1 MADVNRSLVMVFA
14 TEAGE
19 KKTVTLNSP
28 AEGLEGSDV
37 SLQMDAL
44 VESGILA
51 TDNGVITQKVSAK
64 FVVQTKTAVA
74 VK

>member
-1 MADVNRSLVMVFA
+1 MADKNRSLVMVFA
-14 TEAGE
+14 TDGGD

-28 AEGLEGSDV
+28 AEGLEGTDV

-51 TDNGVITQKVSAK
+51 TDKGVVTKTVSAK

>member
-1 MADVNRSLVMVFA
+1 MADVTRSLVMVFA
-14 TEAGE
+14 TDADE

-28 AEGLEGSDV
+28 AEGLEASDV

-44 VESGILA
+44 VGSGILA
-51 TDNGVITQKVSAK
+51 TDNGVITKKVSAK